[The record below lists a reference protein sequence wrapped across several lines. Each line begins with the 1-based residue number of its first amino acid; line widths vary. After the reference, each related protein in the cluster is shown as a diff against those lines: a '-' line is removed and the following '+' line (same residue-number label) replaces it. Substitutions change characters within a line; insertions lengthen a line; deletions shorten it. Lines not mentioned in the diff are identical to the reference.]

1 MTVLDDQL
9 NVQHDYAENVIGDE
23 TSFCAVYERGVLIA
37 SSAVKGLNKIAEI
50 GQKDEAMMAKG
61 KNVWVSPR
69 SNGWAVQR
77 EDSDRASKVAPTKAE
92 AERVARDLARNDKVE
107 LIVQG
112 RNGQIQEKNSYGNDP
127 CPPHD
132 KA

>member
-1 MTVLDDQL
+1 
-9 NVQHDYAENVIGDE
+9 
-23 TSFCAVYERGVLIA
+23 
-37 SSAVKGLNKIAEI
+37 
-50 GQKDEAMMAKG
+50 MAKG

-69 SNGWAVQR
+69 PNGWAVQR
-77 EDSDRASKVAPTKAE
+77 EGSDRASKVAPTKAE
-92 AERVARDLARNDKVE
+92 AERVARDLAHNDKAE

-132 KA
+132 KP